1 MRTLI
6 TTFILVYF
14 VGVSKGQIK
23 NSNFISIDH
32 IPIAVKNL
40 DNSKKVFSD
49 LLHFKVK
56 NGKEHEGIKNYFIKF
71 EDGTY
76 LEFTTPID
84 SFQTIGKYY
93 ADFLKNRQGGT
104 SLAISI
110 TNSDTL
116 INYLNAKSIEYKTD
130 SNRIW
135 KTVEPKGIE
144 LFFIDYADKQWRD
157 SKTNTT
163 HLNTS
168 YSLKS
173 AYILSTDINLDVKK
187 YKLFGFS
194 ELKSD
199 SFLNIPYKHLTTG
212 HSNLYLLKANKS
224 KKINQFFNKQDL
236 TGICGFEIKV
246 KSLSTLNKLLGKTE
260 SITIEKNR
268 TIVYLQDLNLFFVFT
283 E

>member
-1 MRTLI
+1 MRILI
-6 TTFILVYF
+6 TIFILIYF
-14 VGVSKGQIK
+14 VSATKGQ
-23 NSNFISIDH
+23 SPSPNFISIDH

-40 DNSKKVFSD
+40 DNSRKAFSD

-84 SFQTIGKYY
+84 SLQTIGKYY

-104 SLAISI
+104 SLAIAVKS
-110 TNSDTL
+110 SDTL
-116 INYLNAKSIEYKTD
+116 INYLNAQSIMYNID

-135 KTVEPKGIE
+135 KTIEPKGIE

-157 SKTNTT
+157 SKINTT
-163 HLNTS
+163 HLNTAS
-168 YSLKS
+168 SLKS
-173 AYILSTDINLDVKK
+173 AYILSADIDTDVKK

-194 ELKSD
+194 ELRKGR
-199 SFLNIPYKHLTTG
+199 FLNIPYRHLIIG
-212 HSNLYLLKANKS
+212 ESHLYLLETYKS
-224 KKINQFFNKQDL
+224 KKITRFLNQQDL
-236 TGICGFEIKV
+236 KGICGFEIKV
-246 KSLSTLNKLLGKTE
+246 KALSTLNKLLGKTDWV
-260 SITIEKNR
+260 TIEKHR

>member
-1 MRTLI
+1 MRILI
-6 TTFILVYF
+6 TIFILIYF
-14 VGVSKGQIK
+14 VSATKGQIP
-23 NSNFISIDH
+23 SPNFILIDH

-40 DNSKKVFSD
+40 DNSRKVFSD

-84 SFQTIGKYY
+84 SLQTIGKYY

-104 SLAISI
+104 SLAIAVKS
-110 TNSDTL
+110 SDTL
-116 INYLNAKSIEYKTD
+116 INYLNAKSIMYNID

-163 HLNTS
+163 HLNTAS
-168 YSLKS
+168 SLKS
-173 AYILSTDINLDVKK
+173 AYILSPDIDTDVKK

-194 ELKSD
+194 ELEKG
-199 SFLNIPYKHLTTG
+199 SFLNIPYRHLIIG
-212 HSNLYLLKANKS
+212 GSHLYLLEAYKS
-224 KKINQFFNKQDL
+224 KKITRFLKQQDL
-236 TGICGFEIKV
+236 IGICGFEIKV
-246 KSLSTLNKLLGKTE
+246 KALSRLNKLLEKTDWV
-260 SITIEKNR
+260 TIEKHR
-268 TIVYLQDLNLFFVFT
+268 TIAYLQDLNLFFVFT
-283 E
+283 K